1 MDELH
6 SIIERLAASPPERA
20 CALATLVHVDGSSYR
35 GVGARAL
42 ALPDGDTI
50 GLISGGCLEGDL
62 LERAGEVLADGRAR
76 TVRYDSNA
84 PEDAWLGLGLGC
96 NGVVDVLLERVQTT
110 DAASAGRYLPL
121 LEQARCGGRRS
132 ALATVYRSPEA
143 GEVGARLALVEEP
156 PVAGAPAGA
165 RAGASAA
172 GAPAAGAP
180 AAGASAA
187 GAPAAGAPAGGC
199 SGSGCSGSGGCSGCS
214 GSGAPAAGAAAG
226 APTAGA
232 PATHA
237 PAADAPAADAS
248 AGGVPAAGAPAPPE
262 PRLHHF
268 GHLRGA
274 LREALS
280 RDLSALLDGGRSH
293 SATYQ
298 VEGAPV
304 QVLLELVEP
313 PLALTVCGAGPDA
326 EPLVTLAAN
335 LGWAPVVFDHRAAF
349 ARPERFPGASR
360 VVTGAR
366 EEFAAAVPPR
376 AGEIAVLMTHSY
388 PTDLAYL
395 EQLAPRHLRYIG
407 VLGPR
412 RRLQRLLDELG
423 DRAPAAAALYGP
435 AGLDIGADTP
445 AEIALSIVAEIRAV
459 LAGRGGAP
467 LRDRAEPIHGA
478 TCTAADGGSGTG
490 RGEVSAAGS

>member
-6 SIIERLAASPPERA
+6 SIIERLAASPPGQA

-96 NGVVDVLLERVQTT
+96 NGVVDVLLERVQAT
-110 DAASAGRYLPL
+110 DAVPAGRYLPL
-121 LEQARCGGRRS
+121 LEQARRGGRRS

-156 PVAGAPAGA
+156 PAAGPPARSVPARSVPARGASAGGAPAG
-165 RAGASAA
+165 SV
-172 GAPAAGAP
+172 P
-180 AAGASAA
+180 S
-187 GAPAAGAPAGGC
+187 
-199 SGSGCSGSGGCSGCS
+199 
-214 GSGAPAAGAAAG
+214 
-226 APTAGA
+226 T
-232 PATHA
+232 
-237 PAADAPAADAS
+237 
-248 AGGVPAAGAPAPPE
+248 GVAAPPE
-262 PRLHHF
+262 PRPHHF
-268 GHLRGA
+268 GPLRPA
-274 LREALS
+274 LREALI

-298 VEGAPV
+298 VEGAPA

-376 AGEIAVLMTHSY
+376 AGEVAVLMTHSY

-395 EQLAPRHLRYIG
+395 EQLAPRNLRYVG

-412 RRLQRLLDELG
+412 RRLERLLDELG
-423 DRAPAAAALYGP
+423 ERAPAAGALYGP

-467 LRDRAEPIHGA
+467 LRDRPQPIHSA
-478 TCTAADGGSGTG
+478 SRTAHDAGSGLG
-490 RGEVSAAGS
+490 GGEVSAAGP

>member
-6 SIIERLAASPPERA
+6 SIIERLAASPPGQA
-20 CALATLVHVDGSSYR
+20 CALATLVHVEGSSYR

-42 ALPDGDTI
+42 ALPDGGTI

-96 NGVVDVLLERVQTT
+96 NGVVDVLLERVQAA
-110 DAASAGRYLPL
+110 DAAPAGRYLPL
-121 LEQARCGGRRS
+121 LEQARHGGRRS
-132 ALATVYRSPEA
+132 ALATVYGSPEA
-143 GEVGARLALVEEP
+143 GEVGARLALVEP
-156 PVAGAPAGA
+156 PPAAVAPDAPTEDAPAPA
-165 RAGASAA
+165 TASAA
-172 GAPAAGAP
+172 PASAATAPAATAPTAPTPAATAP
-180 AAGASAA
+180 AAT
-187 GAPAAGAPAGGC
+187 
-199 SGSGCSGSGGCSGCS
+199 
-214 GSGAPAAGAAAG
+214 
-226 APTAGA
+226 APTA
-232 PATHA
+232 PT
-237 PAADAPAADAS
+237 PAATAS
-248 AGGVPAAGAPAPPE
+248 AGGAPGGAGAVATPFE
-262 PRLHHF
+262 PRSHHF
-268 GHLRGA
+268 GHLRPA
-274 LREALS
+274 LREALT
-280 RDLSALLDGGRSH
+280 RDLSALLDGGRSQ

-298 VEGAPV
+298 MEGAPV

-335 LGWAPVVFDHRAAF
+335 LGWTPVVFDHRAAF
-349 ARPERFPGASR
+349 ARPERFPAAAR

-376 AGEIAVLMTHSY
+376 AGEVAVLMTHSY
-388 PTDLAYL
+388 PTDLTYL

-412 RRLQRLLDELG
+412 RRLERLLEELG
-423 DRAPAAAALYGP
+423 DRAPATAALYGP

-459 LAGRGGAP
+459 LAGRGGTP
-467 LRDRAEPIHGA
+467 LRDRPEPIHSA
-478 TCTAADGGSGTG
+478 ACTADVGGSGPG
-490 RGEVSAAGS
+490 ADGASAAGS

>member
-6 SIIERLAASPPERA
+6 SIIERLAANPPGQA

-76 TVRYDSNA
+76 TVRYDSTA
-84 PEDAWLGLGLGC
+84 PEDALLGLGLGC
-96 NGVVDVLLERVQTT
+96 NGVVDVLLERVQAT
-110 DAASAGRYLPL
+110 DAAPAGRYLPL
-121 LEQARCGGRRS
+121 LEQARRAGRRS

-143 GEVGARLALVEEP
+143 GEVGARLALVDEP
-156 PVAGAPAGA
+156 ASAGAPA
-165 RAGASAA
+165 S
-172 GAPAAGAP
+172 
-180 AAGASAA
+180 
-187 GAPAAGAPAGGC
+187 
-199 SGSGCSGSGGCSGCS
+199 
-214 GSGAPAAGAAAG
+214 
-226 APTAGA
+226 
-232 PATHA
+232 
-237 PAADAPAADAS
+237 
-248 AGGVPAAGAPAPPE
+248 APPE
-262 PRLHHF
+262 LRPHHF
-268 GHLRGA
+268 GHLRAA
-274 LREALS
+274 LSEALT
-280 RDLSALLDGGRSH
+280 RDLAALLDGGRSH
-293 SATYQ
+293 SATYR

-304 QVLLELVEP
+304 QALLELVEP

-335 LGWAPVVFDHRAAF
+335 LGWTPVVFDHRSAF

-366 EEFAAAVPPR
+366 EELAATVPPR
-376 AGEIAVLMTHSY
+376 AGEVAVLMTHSY

-395 EQLAPRHLRYIG
+395 EQLAPRDLRYIG

-412 RRLQRLLDELG
+412 RRLERLLEELAE
-423 DRAPAAAALYGP
+423 RAPATGALYGP

-467 LRDRAEPIHGA
+467 LRDRPEPIH
-478 TCTAADGGSGTG
+478 
-490 RGEVSAAGS
+490 SAAEQP

>member
-6 SIIERLAASPPERA
+6 SIIERLAASPPGQA
-20 CALATLVHVDGSSYR
+20 CALATLVHVAGSSYR

-76 TVRYDSNA
+76 TVRYDSTA
-84 PEDAWLGLGLGC
+84 PEDALLGLGLGC
-96 NGVVDVLLERVQTT
+96 NGVVDVLLERVQAT
-110 DAASAGRYLPL
+110 DAAPAGRYLPL
-121 LEQARCGGRRS
+121 LEQARRAGRRS

-143 GEVGARLALVEEP
+143 GEVGARLALVDEP
-156 PVAGAPAGA
+156 ASAGAPA
-165 RAGASAA
+165 S
-172 GAPAAGAP
+172 
-180 AAGASAA
+180 
-187 GAPAAGAPAGGC
+187 
-199 SGSGCSGSGGCSGCS
+199 
-214 GSGAPAAGAAAG
+214 
-226 APTAGA
+226 
-232 PATHA
+232 
-237 PAADAPAADAS
+237 
-248 AGGVPAAGAPAPPE
+248 APPE
-262 PRLHHF
+262 LRPHHF
-268 GHLRGA
+268 GHLRAA
-274 LREALS
+274 LSEALT
-280 RDLSALLDGGRSH
+280 RDLAALLDGGRSH
-293 SATYQ
+293 SATYR

-304 QVLLELVEP
+304 KVLLELVEP

-335 LGWAPVVFDHRAAF
+335 LGWTPVVFDHRAAF

-366 EEFAAAVPPR
+366 EELAATVPPR
-376 AGEIAVLMTHSY
+376 AGEVAVLMTHSY

-395 EQLAPRHLRYIG
+395 EQLAPRDLRYIG

-412 RRLQRLLDELG
+412 RRLERLLEELAE
-423 DRAPAAAALYGP
+423 RAPATGALYGP

-467 LRDRAEPIHGA
+467 LRDRPEPIH
-478 TCTAADGGSGTG
+478 
-490 RGEVSAAGS
+490 SAAEQP

>member
-6 SIIERLAASPPERA
+6 SIIERLAASPSGQA

-62 LERAGEVLADGRAR
+62 LARAGEVLADGRAR

-96 NGVVDVLLERVQTT
+96 NGVVDVLLERVQAS
-110 DAASAGRYLPL
+110 DAVPAGRYLPL
-121 LEQARCGGRRS
+121 LEQARRGGRRS

-143 GEVGARLALVEEP
+143 GETGARLALVEGP
-156 PVAGAPAGA
+156 PPAGGAPVAD
-165 RAGASAA
+165 
-172 GAPAAGAP
+172 AP

-187 GAPAAGAPAGGC
+187 
-199 SGSGCSGSGGCSGCS
+199 
-214 GSGAPAAGAAAG
+214 
-226 APTAGA
+226 
-232 PATHA
+232 
-237 PAADAPAADAS
+237 
-248 AGGVPAAGAPAPPE
+248 GVPAAGAPAPPQ
-262 PRLHHF
+262 PRLHDF
-268 GHLRGA
+268 GPLRPA
-274 LREALS
+274 LREALA

-298 VEGAPV
+298 VDGAPV

-360 VVTGAR
+360 VLSGAR
-366 EEFAAAVPPR
+366 EEFGAAAPPR
-376 AGEIAVLMTHSY
+376 AGEVAVLMTHSY

-395 EQLAPRHLRYIG
+395 EQLAPRNLRYIG

-412 RRLQRLLDELG
+412 RRLERLLEELG
-423 DRAPAAAALYGP
+423 ARAPAAAALYGP

-467 LRDRAEPIHGA
+467 LRERPEPIHSAAG
-478 TCTAADGGSGTG
+478 TAGNGGSGTG
-490 RGEVSAAGS
+490 GGEVSAAGR